1 MRFQGTQWSLLWHAV
16 FPMNLRMTSRPGPR
30 NGKNGKVRR
39 SLAFGR
45 VRLVY
50 KNSWKSM
57 LRANRSERARTSLAL
72 AMQKVEGSSPFI
84 RSESSC
90 KSPGFVVHAVNGVC
104 RVARF
109 ALAIGG
115 RDVRNRRDS
124 KRGVAS
130 VVEAVG
136 HESAVNQ
143 GIGLQRFIHERRPT
157 GVVNVP
163 AALRRRHLQKV
174 M

>member
-1 MRFQGTQWSLLWHAV
+1 
-16 FPMNLRMTSRPGPR
+16 MT
-30 NGKNGKVRR
+30 
-39 SLAFGR
+39 A
-45 VRLVY
+45 VRLVTVARMARFGVRSGSLPFARRTGSGGN
-50 KNSWKSM
+50 K
-57 LRANRSERARTSLAL
+57 RFEQTDANDSEHRAL